1 MRLSRMV
8 LLGAL
13 VVLVASPV
21 FAQRIDIHLDPQPAI
36 SGGCPAHVRFTGY
49 IQTFR
54 SMDVTYQW
62 LRSDGGKSEH
72 TIHFPRGMRRD
83 ISTDWTLSADYQGW
97 VQLVILDPKHLQT
110 IKAEFEVHCA
120 PRR

>member
-1 MRLSRMV
+1 M
-8 LLGAL
+8 L
-13 VVLVASPV
+13 VVASPA

-36 SGGCPAHVRFTGY
+36 SGGCPAHVHFTGY
-49 IQTFR
+49 IRTFEP
-54 SMDVTYQW
+54 MDVTYQW

-72 TIHFPRGMRRD
+72 TIHFPRGLKRD
-83 ISTDWTLSADYQGW
+83 ISTDWTLSADFQGW
-97 VQLVILDPKHLQT
+97 VQLVILDPKQLQT